1 MTVHVD
7 RSLRL
12 PAGEYFAQRRRKT
25 GIAIHHTV
33 CGAANTTIELWRD
46 DRTPRGGKRRV
57 ATPYVIGRDG
67 TVFEVF
73 DPEHWAYHMGVR
85 WPDTLRHA
93 FEQRVIGIEI
103 ASEGGLIERDGIL
116 YAFDRV
122 AAHTLRSKA
131 QSFDYGEPYRGYR
144 WFDRYEPA
152 QLDALGRLVDDL
164 CSRFPIPRR
173 YPDRPCDY
181 YGDTL
186 AEFEGVIGHA
196 MVRSDKSDPAPDPA
210 LWATLEDL
218 ARLAPT
224 AVAPSTAPPPSPP
237 SQLSPPLTR
246 RDLDALFHENARRIN
261 AMSTAAGSM
270 VKTLVLEL
278 QRRRV
283 YLRLADPE
291 PRAHSIEYS
300 VAQGDAR
307 LVGRLA
313 RALGFKNV
321 TDRLL
326 EVRHA

>member
-12 PAGEYFAQRRRKT
+12 PHGEFFAQRERKT

-57 ATPYVIGRDG
+57 ATAYVIGRDG
-67 TVFEVF
+67 TVFEIF
-73 DPEHWAYHMGVR
+73 DPEHWAYHLGVP
-85 WPDTLRHA
+85 WPGPLRRG
-93 FEQRVIGIEI
+93 FEQRFIGIEI

-122 AAHTLRSKA
+122 ASHTLRAKA
-131 QSFDYGEPYRGYR
+131 QSFDYGQTYRGYR
-144 WFDRYEPA
+144 WFDRYEPT
-152 QLDALGRLVDDL
+152 QLDALGRLVDEL
-164 CSRFPIPRR
+164 CERFPIPRR
-173 YPDRPCDY
+173 YPDRPFDY
-181 YGDTL
+181 YGEAL

-196 MVRSDKSDPAPDPA
+196 MVRSDKSDPAPDLA

-224 AVAPSTAPPPSPP
+224 AVAPSTPPPPSPP
-237 SQLSPPLTR
+237 STALTR
-246 RDLDALFHENARRIN
+246 RDIDALFHENARRIN
-261 AMSTAAGSM
+261 ALSTAAGSM

-278 QRRRV
+278 ERRRV
-283 YLRLADPE
+283 YLRLADPK

-313 RALGFKNV
+313 RALGFENV

>member
-1 MTVHVD
+1 MTVHLD

-12 PAGEYFAQRRRKT
+12 PDDEYFAERERKT

-33 CGAANTTIELWRD
+33 CGAAQTTIELWRN
-46 DRTPRGGKRRV
+46 DRTPRGGRRRV

-73 DPEHWAYHMGVR
+73 DPEHWAYHLGVR
-85 WPDTLRHA
+85 WPKAQRLA
-93 FEQRVIGIEI
+93 FEKRFIGIEI
-103 ASEGGLIERDGIL
+103 ASEGALIERDDML

-122 AAHTLRSKA
+122 APNTLRAKA
-131 QSFDYGEPYRGYR
+131 QSFDYGQLYRGYR

-152 QLDALGRLVDDL
+152 QLDALGRLVDEL
-164 CSRFPIPRR
+164 CGRFPIPRR
-173 YPDRPCDY
+173 YPDRPFDY
-181 YGDTL
+181 YGEAL

-210 LWATLEDL
+210 LWDTLADL

-224 AVAPSTAPPPSPP
+224 AVAPSTTPGPLAPT
-237 SQLSPPLTR
+237 LSR
-246 RDLDALFHENARRIN
+246 RDIDALFHENARRIN

-270 VKTLVLEL
+270 VKTLVMELE
-278 QRRRV
+278 RRRV
-283 YLRLADPE
+283 YLRLTQPA
-291 PRAHSIEYS
+291 PRGHSIEYS
-300 VAQGDAR
+300 VAHGDAR

-313 RALGFKNV
+313 RALGFENV